1 MDLEKNNQSNDD
13 NNCRVDPELDVAA
26 DVESLQQ
33 ALAEEQEKATA
44 NLAGWQRAQADF
56 ANYKRRAE
64 KERQDTSRFA
74 NQCLVLELLPVL
86 DDLERAL
93 AAVPEELAEDGWT
106 DGIRLIGRKLWAK
119 LEAQGLEP
127 IAAVGE
133 KFDPHYHEAVM
144 QAKGEED
151 VIIEEIQKGYRLH
164 DRVIR
169 PSKVVVGSGEMDDNQ
184 QGGEA

>member
-1 MDLEKNNQSNDD
+1 MDLDSNNR
-13 NNCRVDPELDVAA
+13 NNNYNCPEEPELDAPA
-26 DVESLQQ
+26 DLKSLQQ
-33 ALAEEQEKATA
+33 ALAEEQEKAAA

-64 KERQDTSRFA
+64 QERHDTSRFA
-74 NQCLVLELLPVL
+74 NQCLILELLPVL

-93 AAVPEELAEDGWT
+93 DAVPEDLAGDGWT

-119 LEAQGLEP
+119 LQAQGLEP

-133 KFDPHYHEAVM
+133 KFDPHLHEAVM
-144 QAKGEED
+144 QVQGEED

-169 PSKVVVGSGEMDDNQ
+169 PSKVVVGSGEIDDNQ